1 MVLLGSIA
9 RVALI
14 TVGRQTALRME
25 FVLIYSQ
32 VKVIVKHGF
41 YAIVHIV
48 LPQRFQSIYRLSSI
62 KTSLI
67 APMGP
72 QQLDISIMLR
82 HGLRLI
88 GIKSYNDNNFVKI
101 YQNLP
106 KFGNLRKIGNLHFSV
121 T

>member
-32 VKVIVKHGF
+32 VKVMVKHG
-41 YAIVHIV
+41 
-48 LPQRFQSIYRLSSI
+48 FQSIYRLSSI
-62 KTSLI
+62 KTILI

-72 QQLDISIMLR
+72 QQLDLK
-82 HGLRLI
+82 H
-88 GIKSYNDNNFVKI
+88 VKAW
-101 YQNLP
+101 P
-106 KFGNLRKIGNLHFSV
+106 EDNLHKIV
-121 T
+121 

>member
-32 VKVIVKHGF
+32 VKVIVKPGF

-48 LPQRFQSIYRLSSI
+48 LLLRFQSIYRRSSI
-62 KTSLI
+62 NDTKHLAREINAQWDPLERKESRILNDVIVFFFSCPI
-67 APMGP
+67 ASHTLWQGV
-72 QQLDISIMLR
+72 
-82 HGLRLI
+82 
-88 GIKSYNDNNFVKI
+88 FVS
-101 YQNLP
+101 
-106 KFGNLRKIGNLHFSV
+106 RDR
-121 T
+121 